1 MYTPYPDSESLK
13 TLNGQATSDH
23 ACTLNFPIQLY
34 QIQEPESRATT
45 NVHRPLDRALLLAV
59 TAAGVAMALHR
70 RDVLVVHRG
79 ELRVAIPRR
88 SDSVAPKHITEG
100 EEDESKEL
108 EVGELLGALLRGARM
123 AVDVAVGVTRAPGGE
138 HGTVERER
146 RLVEPEPLQRDE
158 DARGEV
164 HREARRQERAQ
175 DGGGDAERHEDDEEV
190 VVVAFETHVRRGV
203 EVEEHQLRR
212 ERRRRYQAE
221 CAVGQ
226 REHSNAKQSQTAL
239 ATVLSSSKPA
249 THLAPLRTCKVG
261 IKEARGGRCPAP
273 AAAVTDDRRRRRRT
287 GRGGQ
292 TDRPGPE
299 LGGEGESAEEE
310 EHEEHPAVL
319 EVVEVRR
326 VDFPAVDEDPESSSS
341 RSGEEEVVVRT
352 GFHARTR
359 NVDGDAAC
367 RDAEHQTRHRPTSR
381 NSVPGS
387 TWPLNDPMVVR
398 RPDGRMDRLVV
409 D

>member
-1 MYTPYPDSESLK
+1 MYKCINKKRKSFGNFAWIDPKMYTPYPDSESLK

-79 ELRVAIPRR
+79 ELRVAVPRR

-226 REHSNAKQSQTAL
+226 REVPVCVHRRCKW
-239 ATVLSSSKPA
+239 SKWQWA
-249 THLAPLRTCKVG
+249 M
-261 IKEARGGRCPAP
+261 
-273 AAAVTDDRRRRRRT
+273 AVKCY
-287 GRGGQ
+287 Q
-292 TDRPGPE
+292 IHW
-299 LGGEGESAEEE
+299 S
-310 EHEEHPAVL
+310 
-319 EVVEVRR
+319 
-326 VDFPAVDEDPESSSS
+326 
-341 RSGEEEVVVRT
+341 
-352 GFHARTR
+352 
-359 NVDGDAAC
+359 
-367 RDAEHQTRHRPTSR
+367 
-381 NSVPGS
+381 GS
-387 TWPLNDPMVVR
+387 TTEERIKIIR
-398 RPDGRMDRLVV
+398 RENMNSDWVIQLLYYYTWIA
-409 D
+409 